1 MSNVFNIWIT
11 LMFIGVMLILLNSF
25 ELLKETA
32 SDQLIKEIANGE
44 KYQTHPYLGNSTT
57 RENNLV
63 FNRLDSALNSES
75 FILLKGDIQNSQE
88 VMMP

>member
-1 MSNVFNIWIT
+1 
-11 LMFIGVMLILLNSF
+11 MFIGVGLILLNSF

-32 SDQLIKEIANGE
+32 SDQLIKEITKGE
-44 KYQTHPYLGNSTT
+44 KHQTHPYLGNPTT

-75 FILLKGDIQNSQE
+75 IILLKENIQISQE
-88 VMMP
+88 IMMP